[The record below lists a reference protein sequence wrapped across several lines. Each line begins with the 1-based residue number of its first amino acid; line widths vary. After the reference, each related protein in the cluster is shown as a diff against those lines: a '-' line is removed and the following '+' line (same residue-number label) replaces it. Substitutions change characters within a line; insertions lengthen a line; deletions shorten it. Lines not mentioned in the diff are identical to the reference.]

1 MAQPLER
8 RRTRA
13 TRGTMEVMVDSDRPG
28 RPGKATLSL
37 QPTSS
42 VPVALGQVL
51 ADRYRIERV
60 LGSGGMG
67 VVVAATHLGLQTRV
81 AIKFLKPDSL
91 KDEEARA
98 RLFRE
103 ARAAARTKGDH
114 VVQIIDVGM
123 LESGAPYVVMEYLQG
138 ADLATVLRANGPLPV
153 ADAVA
158 YVLQVCEAVHHAHAL
173 GIVHRDL
180 KPSNVFLTRDAAGH
194 QRIKVL
200 DFGLSKLVDV
210 PGGPTLDTRLTA
222 THSMLGTPL
231 YMSPEQL
238 TNASGVDHR
247 TDIWS
252 IGAILFQLI
261 AGRPPF
267 EARSLPQ
274 LCTLI
279 MYGSP
284 RSLSNLRAGVPD
296 GLEAVINRCL
306 AKLPDRYA
314 NVEELARALARFTAP
329 PKVTWLDEVRRA
341 HAVSEQWQVAAA
353 CGVVMLTV
361 AGAAAWV
368 AFARSAP
375 QHTAALRS
383 SPPVPVV
390 EPRLDGKT
398 VPGPSNAGGA
408 APDRPVNGS
417 GSRAGLAATRC
428 SVCIASNCD
437 PEYQAC
443 RASPACERALQN
455 YNKCV
460 SKLDGSLDAT
470 CSEKFGTDPDRS
482 AQRLASCAF
491 VAMGGPIVEP
501 GRCTQECIDQPISV
515 NACAGYCNCMG
526 QTCESTMAPADCPSI
541 CAKLSPEQVRC
552 RTYHCFLGSQT
563 QPELDC
569 QHAIGRLDMCP

>member
-1 MAQPLER
+1 
-8 RRTRA
+8 
-13 TRGTMEVMVDSDRPG
+13 MVDADRPG
-28 RPGKATLSL
+28 RPGESTPREATRTHARESTLE
-37 QPTSS
+37 PTSS
-42 VPVALGQVL
+42 VPVPLGHVL
-51 ADRYRIERV
+51 ANRYRIDGV

-67 VVVAATHLGLQTRV
+67 VVVAATHLALQTRV

-114 VVQIIDVGM
+114 VVQIIDVGT

-153 ADAVA
+153 ADAAA

-194 QRIKVL
+194 ERIKVL
-200 DFGLSKLVDV
+200 DFGLSKIVDV
-210 PGGPTLDTRLTA
+210 PGGPTLDTRLTGP
-222 THSMLGTPL
+222 HSMLGTPL

-238 TNASGVDHR
+238 SNASDVDHR

-279 MYGSP
+279 MHGSP
-284 RSLSNLRAGVPD
+284 RSLSNLRADVPA
-296 GLEAVINRCL
+296 GLESVISRCL
-306 AKLPDRYA
+306 AKKLPDRYA
-314 NVEELARALARFTAP
+314 NVEELARALARFMATP
-329 PKVTWLDEVRRA
+329 RLTWLDEVRRA
-341 HAVSEQWQVAAA
+341 RAVSEQWQVAAA
-353 CGVVMLTV
+353 CGAIMLTA
-361 AGAAAWV
+361 AGVAAWMG
-368 AFARSAP
+368 FARSAP

-383 SPPVPVV
+383 SAPASVA

-398 VPGPSNAGGA
+398 VPGPLNAGGVA
-408 APDRPVNGS
+408 ADRPVDGN

-443 RASPACERALQN
+443 RASPACERALQS

-460 SKLDGSLDAT
+460 GKLDGSLDAS
-470 CSEKFGTDPDRS
+470 CSETFGTDPDRS

-491 VAMGGPIVEP
+491 VAMGGPAVEP

-515 NACAGYCNCMG
+515 NACAGYCNCMA
-526 QTCESTMAPADCPSI
+526 QTCESTMPPADCPSL
-541 CAKLSPEQVRC
+541 CAKLSPAQVRC

-563 QPELDC
+563 QPELHC
-569 QHAIGRLDMCP
+569 QHAIGRLNMCP